1 MSSSPAIGRVR
12 FNRDLA
18 SVTRTIR
25 AAREC
30 GTTKE
35 KNPYLRLDNSINNN
49 NIDDDDDDD
58 HNSKSNNKCII
69 IRGRI
74 WKRFGAEARMS
85 ASAAMCNR
93 QFALN

>member
-1 MSSSPAIGRVR
+1 MYNTRRGRPR
-12 FNRDLA
+12 E
-18 SVTRTIR
+18 SV
-25 AAREC
+25 ARRI
-30 GTTKE
+30 K
-35 KNPYLRLDNSINNN
+35 KPISIPRQQQQQQQQQQQYMYVY
-49 NIDDDDDDD
+49 
-58 HNSKSNNKCII
+58 II

>member
-1 MSSSPAIGRVR
+1 MYTVQCPPPPIGKVR
-12 FNRDLA
+12 FNRDLRNGQYA
-18 SVTRTIR
+18 PRTT
-25 AAREC
+25 AREC
-30 GTTKE
+30 GTTDK
-35 KNPYLRLDNSINNN
+35 KKPISIPRQQQRQQYTYV
-49 NIDDDDDDD
+49 
-58 HNSKSNNKCII
+58 CII